1 MKSKRFYL
9 QYTQVAHLLSTWKT
23 HIAQEELTLIN
34 LVWISPSDA
43 TSWWVRTYLSHLDRA
58 FSLGAVTLM
67 ALGRFGCMTVSNSK
81 LVVGLWSTHLSPP
94 AECERLCRGRTGGT
108 VYSIK
113 TQAQSDKQET
123 VFRPVVALVCTQ
135 HYTGKLTWRFCYTCL
150 GKLFFI
156 DSTIVLSSRV
166 TDNNKEALNNL
177 LV

>member
-1 MKSKRFYL
+1 MNWTACPPPLVLNTSPWWKAKDFTYNILKLHICS
-9 QYTQVAHLLSTWKT
+9 AHGKPGIST

-123 VFRPVVALVCTQ
+123 VFRPVVALVC
-135 HYTGKLTWRFCYTCL
+135 
-150 GKLFFI
+150 
-156 DSTIVLSSRV
+156 
-166 TDNNKEALNNL
+166 
-177 LV
+177 